1 MWWFFKTIVLSIL
14 CITVLHYGW
23 DYLKNT
29 YSTHKTKDI
38 AKIHS
43 EKYDTI
49 LSEVLKNKS
58 TPDVQIDLEDM
69 EKDLAAFMENTIA
82 ETPLSYKENTTPNN
96 IIL

>member
-14 CITVLHYGW
+14 CIILLHYGW

-49 LSEVLKNKS
+49 LSEVLKSKS

-69 EKDLAAFMENTIA
+69 EKDLATFMENTI
-82 ETPLSYKENTTPNN
+82 TGTQLSYE
-96 IIL
+96 